1 MVRPLT
7 TKLIDAI
14 RLDLY
19 PQSNAVLCDFGID
32 SQAHYEALYY
42 PVRNGDIDAETL
54 DSVLGNGPAIT
65 KLVRSFD
72 VNPHKDIVFKTVYDM
87 FLEIS

>member
-14 RLDLY
+14 RLDLH
-19 PQSNAVLCDFGID
+19 PDSNAVICDFGIV
-32 SQAHYEALYY
+32 SQQHYEALYY
-42 PVRNGDIDAETL
+42 PVRDGEIKAEKL

-65 KLVRSFD
+65 ELVRSCKT
-72 VNPHKDIVFKTVYDM
+72 NPHKDIVFKTPYDM
-87 FLEIS
+87 FL